1 MLQIGQINGGVR
13 IEVRVQPRSSR
24 NQVIGE
30 QAGTLKVKLTAPPVD
45 GEANATLLDF
55 LSSYL
60 QVPRRTI
67 SLVRGKTSRN
77 KLVEIMGLS
86 PEELLLKIGSGLSK

>member
-24 NQVIGE
+24 NQVVGE
-30 QAGTLKVKLTAPPVD
+30 QDGTLKVKLTAPPVD

-60 QVPRRTI
+60 KCQEEQFL
-67 SLVRGKTSRN
+67 SLGGRLHAIN
-77 KLVEIMGLS
+77 
-86 PEELLLKIGSGLSK
+86 